1 MKTNNITIREFR
13 IDDYDD
19 VIELWENAGIHYKPN
34 GRESRARMEKEIKS
48 GLAVFLVA
56 AADNRIVGV
65 VLGTHDGRKGW
76 INRLAVT
83 KEFRRQ
89 NIASKLVSVVE
100 ARLNKL
106 GIEIISCLIEPENDI
121 SKQFFNKLGYTKVP
135 VEYYSKKQS
144 ADA

>member
-1 MKTNNITIREFR
+1 MKPNRVTIRKFR

-19 VIELWENAGIHYKPN
+19 VIRLWENAGIHYKPN
-34 GRESRARMEKEIKS
+34 GRENRARMEREIKS
-48 GLAVFLVA
+48 GQAVFLVA

-89 NIASKLVSVVE
+89 NIASQLVSSVE
-100 ARLNKL
+100 VKLNEL
-106 GIEIISCLIEPENDI
+106 GIEIIACLIEPGNDI
-121 SKQFFNKLGYTKVP
+121 SKQFFNKLGYVKAN
-135 VEYYSKKQS
+135 VEYFSKKPTV
-144 ADA
+144 DA

>member
-19 VIELWENAGIHYKPN
+19 VIELWGNAGIHYKPN
-34 GRESRARMEKEIKS
+34 GRESRARIEKEIKS
-48 GLAVFLVA
+48 GQAVFLVA
-56 AADNRIVGV
+56 AVDNRIVGV

-89 NIASKLVSVVE
+89 NIASKLVSAVE
-100 ARLNKL
+100 AKLNKL

-121 SKQFFNKLGYTKVP
+121 SRQFFNQLGYTKVP

-144 ADA
+144 ADV